1 MKVFTMDDLSYRGAH
16 KGVHSWDHPA
26 STTPYYWH
34 PDWLHIAEDAL
45 GVHKTADLSFQKVKH
60 RQKST
65 QKRRLLSTLM
75 VNSQKRTFC
84 YARLRAFWNKTC
96 LNENCASS

>member
-45 GVHKTADLSFQKVKH
+45 GVHKNSGSSRSRRRNTNRRA
-60 RQKST
+60 R
-65 QKRRLLSTLM
+65 KRGD
-75 VNSQKRTFC
+75 C
-84 YARLRAFWNKTC
+84 
-96 LNENCASS
+96 

>member
-45 GVHKTADLSFQKVKH
+45 G
-60 RQKST
+60 
-65 QKRRLLSTLM
+65 
-75 VNSQKRTFC
+75 
-84 YARLRAFWNKTC
+84 
-96 LNENCASS
+96 